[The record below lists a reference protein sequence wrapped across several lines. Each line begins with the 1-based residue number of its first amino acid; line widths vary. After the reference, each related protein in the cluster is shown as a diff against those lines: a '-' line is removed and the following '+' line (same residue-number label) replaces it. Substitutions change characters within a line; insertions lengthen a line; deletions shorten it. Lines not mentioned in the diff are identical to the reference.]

1 MATRRQPLI
10 PGWLIP
16 GVSAATLVVAVAL
29 AAFLALWWNAPQ
41 GNWVAVWQDS
51 YLWHVVRFS
60 FWQAFLSALLSVVPA
75 IFLARALYRRRF
87 PGRLALL
94 RLCAMTLILP
104 VLVAVFGIL
113 SVYGRQGWLA
123 SLCQSLGIFA
133 RILPYGLR
141 CRRHFG
147 WRPLSRNDLALLF
160 YLPGWLASLWQWRA
174 FSPLQGILLAHVFFN
189 LPMASRLLLQALENI
204 PGEQRQLAAQL
215 GMRGWHFFR
224 FVEWPW
230 LRRQIPPVAALI
242 FMLCFASFATVL
254 SLGGGPQATTIE
266 LAIYQAL
273 SYDYDPARAAMLALL
288 QMVCCLGLV
297 LLSQRLS
304 KAIAPGTTLLQG
316 WRDPDD
322 RLHSRICDTVL
333 IVLAL
338 LLLLPPLLAVI
349 VDGVNRQLPEVL
361 AQPVLWQALWT
372 SLRIALA
379 AGVLCVVLTMML
391 LWSSRELRARQK
403 MLAGQALEM
412 SGMLI
417 LAMPGIVLATGF
429 FLLLNNTIGLP
440 QSADGIV
447 IFTNALMAI
456 PYALKVLENPMR
468 DITARYSMLCQS
480 LGIEGWSRLKVV
492 ELRALK
498 RPLAQALA
506 FACVLS
512 IGDFGVVALFGN
524 DDFRTLPFYLYQQI
538 GSYRSQDGAVT
549 ALILL
554 LLCFLLFTVIEKLPG
569 RNVKTD

>member
-1 MATRRQPLI
+1 MTVLI
-10 PGWLIP
+10 RVIET
-16 GVSAATLVVAVAL
+16 A
-29 AAFLALWWNAPQ
+29 
-41 GNWVAVWQDS
+41 
-51 YLWHVVRFS
+51 
-60 FWQAFLSALLSVVPA
+60 
-75 IFLARALYRRRF
+75 
-87 PGRLALL
+87 
-94 RLCAMTLILP
+94 LP
-104 VLVAVFGIL
+104 V
-113 SVYGRQGWLA
+113 
-123 SLCQSLGIFA
+123 
-133 RILPYGLR
+133 
-141 CRRHFG
+141 
-147 WRPLSRNDLALLF
+147 
-160 YLPGWLASLWQWRA
+160 
-174 FSPLQGILLAHVFFN
+174 
-189 LPMASRLLLQALENI
+189 
-204 PGEQRQLAAQL
+204 
-215 GMRGWHFFR
+215 
-224 FVEWPW
+224 
-230 LRRQIPPVAALI
+230 VAALLLGMFCREKKFLSREGVDALKKVVI
-242 FMLCFASFATVL
+242 NITLPAVLINAFATAQYSL
-254 SLGGGPQATTIE
+254 SSLTIPI
-266 LAIYQAL
+266 AVF
-273 SYDYDPARAAMLALL
+273 LL
-288 QMVCCLGLV
+288 CCLGLV